1 MMNLRIIFTNYI
13 LIACCFCVFIHI
25 SSCNTETENNDVN
38 KLPKPKPKPNI
49 IIMLADDM
57 VRIIYLLFVLNL
69 FSKMNG
75 FFKKKKPNKYNMLKT
90 GFS

>member
-1 MMNLRIIFTNYI
+1 MMDLRIIFTNYI
-13 LIACCFCVFIHI
+13 LIACYFCVFIHI

-38 KLPKPKPKPNI
+38 KLPKPKPNI

-57 VRIIYLLFVLNL
+57 VRIIYLSFVLNL

-75 FFKKKKPNKYNMLKT
+75 FVKKNQLNKYKYVKNRVFMI
-90 GFS
+90 